1 MAVHS
6 AALWLSAGNANV
18 LMFDIGTHK
27 YSHIAANILKEKYGD
42 RFTVVFGNS
51 LVTVPKTNVK
61 CDIISVDGDHHFH
74 TAYKDMKN
82 FIPKAKNTTIAFI
95 DDTYCKS
102 GWCSGPNQALK
113 MAHTIYNRTLSY
125 YKSRQIK
132 RVNGLFIQINVTTH
146 RRMLDLISQQTGT
159 PRQMD

>member
-1 MAVHS
+1 MFVAIITLALSNHQHQEYRDTVTAIENKIGKHIQEGHSGQFPKEQTVYLKHASRPFVKQICEIGLNGGHS

-61 CDIISVDGDHHFH
+61 CDIISVDGGHDFH
-74 TAYKDMKN
+74 TAYNDMKK
-82 FIPKAKNTTIAFI
+82 FHSKGK
-95 DDTYCKS
+95 K
-102 GWCSGPNQALK
+102 
-113 MAHTIYNRTLSY
+113 
-125 YKSRQIK
+125 
-132 RVNGLFIQINVTTH
+132 IQ
-146 RRMLDLISQQTGT
+146 Q
-159 PRQMD
+159 